1 MANADQGG
9 NPDRHV
15 GGSCVHV
22 KDCRIWA
29 EINYLDSPT
38 DYRECL
44 PVSRSVSRHVGRGT
58 AKHNHRHSSGTSDC
72 QFGELEMLDTKRYY
86 LKNDLTGPF
95 LLVLAMI
102 LLFVSGYLVFRG

>member
-9 NPDRHV
+9 NPDRDV
-15 GGSCVHV
+15 GGSFVRV

-38 DYRECL
+38 DYCECL
-44 PVSRSVSRHVGRGT
+44 PVSASSSRHVGRGIT
-58 AKHNHRHSSGTSDC
+58 KHDHRHSSGTSDC

-86 LKNDLTGPF
+86 LKRDLTGPF

-102 LLFVSGYLVFRG
+102 LLFLSGYLVFRG